1 MFPWELL
8 FILALILMNGFFAM
22 SELAVISARRARLRS
37 MAEQGSRAA
46 RSALHL
52 LETRGRFL
60 STVQVGITLIGI
72 FAGAYGERSLA
83 APLSAW
89 LAEIPPLAAYSDA
102 LALAIVVAAIT
113 YLSLILGELVPK
125 QIALANAERVAALV
139 ARPMQLL
146 SLAFTPLVVMLD
158 VSSRVVLRLMGRSA
172 EHRQK
177 VTDEEIRMLLAE
189 AAETGVVEHAERDMI
204 GGVMRLADRRIEALM
219 TPRVDMVWL
228 DIDTAEAELR
238 ERLRD
243 RPHSRFVVSHGELDE
258 VLGLVQGRD
267 LLAQLLDGRPLDVR
281 AALRQPV
288 FVHEGTGA
296 LAALEQLRRAPI
308 PVAIVVDEYGG
319 VLGLVTAIDILAAIA
334 GELAETQEA
343 GEPAAMRREDGSWLL
358 DGGLPIDELR
368 ELLELRGEAEAPG
381 FHTLAGLVLQELG
394 HVPHSGEHFELE
406 DYRFEVMDMDGHRV
420 DKVLVTP
427 KAVPEPPA

>member
-1 MFPWELL
+1 
-8 FILALILMNGFFAM
+8 
-22 SELAVISARRARLRS
+22 
-37 MAEQGSRAA
+37 
-46 RSALHL
+46 
-52 LETRGRFL
+52 
-60 STVQVGITLIGI
+60 
-72 FAGAYGERSLA
+72 
-83 APLSAW
+83 
-89 LAEIPPLAAYSDA
+89 
-102 LALAIVVAAIT
+102 
-113 YLSLILGELVPK
+113 
-125 QIALANAERVAALV
+125 
-139 ARPMQLL
+139 
-146 SLAFTPLVVMLD
+146 
-158 VSSRVVLRLMGRSA
+158 
-172 EHRQK
+172 
-177 VTDEEIRMLLAE
+177 
-189 AAETGVVEHAERDMI
+189 
-204 GGVMRLADRRIEALM
+204 
-219 TPRVDMVWL
+219 
-228 DIDTAEAELR
+228 
-238 ERLRD
+238 
-243 RPHSRFVVSHGELDE
+243 
-258 VLGLVQGRD
+258 
-267 LLAQLLDGRPLDVR
+267 LAQLLDGRPLDVR

>member
-1 MFPWELL
+1 
-8 FILALILMNGFFAM
+8 
-22 SELAVISARRARLRS
+22 
-37 MAEQGSRAA
+37 
-46 RSALHL
+46 
-52 LETRGRFL
+52 
-60 STVQVGITLIGI
+60 
-72 FAGAYGERSLA
+72 
-83 APLSAW
+83 
-89 LAEIPPLAAYSDA
+89 
-102 LALAIVVAAIT
+102 VVAAIT
-113 YLSLILGELVPK
+113 YLTLILGELVPK